1 MAEALAPPAWTR
13 TLILLRPLLLLLGVA
28 VAVAAGTTAVLWSRG
43 TPMSVLYTG
52 LPDREAAAVADA
64 LRAAGLDVQLGPAP
78 GVVQVPESRVMDA
91 RMHLARSGVVVG
103 QGGMDALD
111 ADPGFGVSSFLE
123 GARYQRALEQELA
136 RTIGGL
142 RGVASARVHLA
153 LPKPSAFIRDRAP
166 ATASVVVELLP
177 GAQLAPG
184 QSEAISR
191 LVGAAIPELKP
202 EDVTVVDARGGL
214 LSQTDSAAQVAQV
227 HFDLA
232 RRTEDMLVNR
242 IQTLLQPLVGRTEVQ
257 VTVELDPT
265 EAEQARE
272 VVDPNTVVSQEQ
284 VTRQIRDN
292 ATGGSAP
299 GGIPGAA
306 SNSVG
311 DPVTAGA
318 PPAAPEATT
327 TQERRQFEVSR
338 EMAYSRTA
346 SGRIQ
351 RLTVAVLLDSP
362 PLPPVTATPPPVPAV
377 AEGGDA
383 MAEPEPVP
391 SPAPSSP
398 AAPPGWSAETLAD
411 VEALVKGAVGFSEAR
426 GDSITVRQGAFRQEV
441 LPPVA
446 PMPWWQQAWVLDG
459 AREAGGLL
467 LLALIVFLA
476 LRPLLKSL
484 ADPAPLRRLLTPAV
498 PAAATAA
505 ADIPRAPVTL
515 DAPNALSFDDK
526 MAMARQAVA
535 QDPKRVAQV
544 VRTWVGSDG

>member
-1 MAEALAPPAWTR
+1 MAEAALSPGWTR
-13 TLILLRPLLLLLGVA
+13 TLILLRPVLLLLGVA

-43 TPMSVLYTG
+43 TPMAVLYTG
-52 LPDREAAAVADA
+52 LADREAASVADT
-64 LRAAGLDVQLGPAP
+64 LRGAGFDVQLGPGP
-78 GVVQVPESRVMDA
+78 GVVQVPETRAMEA
-91 RMHLARSGVVVG
+91 RMQLARAGVVVG

-136 RTIGGL
+136 RTISGL
-142 RGVASARVHLA
+142 RGIGSARVHLA

-166 ATASVVVELLP
+166 ATASVVLELLP
-177 GAQLAPG
+177 GATLAPG

-191 LVGAAIPELKP
+191 LVAAAIPELKP

-214 LSQTDSAAQVAQV
+214 LSQSDGAAQAA
-227 HFDLA
+227 HAHYDLA
-232 RRTEDMLVNR
+232 RRTESMLVNR

-272 VVDPNTVVSQEQ
+272 IVDPNTVVTQEQ

-292 ATGGSAP
+292 TGAGAGAGGAP

-306 SNSVG
+306 SNTVG
-311 DPVTAGA
+311 DPVTAGT
-318 PPAAPEATT
+318 PPGASGAPETTT

-338 EMAYSRTA
+338 EMAYTRTA

-362 PLPPVTATPPPVPAV
+362 PIPAIEPPPALAEGVAPSADGAQAPPPPVPT
-377 AEGGDA
+377 G
-383 MAEPEPVP
+383 
-391 SPAPSSP
+391 
-398 AAPPGWSAETLAD
+398 PPTWSAETLAD
-411 VEALVKGAVGFSEAR
+411 VEALVKSAVGYSEPR
-426 GDSITVRQGAFRQEV
+426 GDLVTVRQGMFRSEV
-441 LPPVA
+441 IPEVT

-467 LLALIVFLA
+467 LLVLILVMV
-476 LRPLLKSL
+476 LRPLLKNL

-498 PAAATAA
+498 PSALPAPDA
-505 ADIPRAPVTL
+505 PRAPVTL
-515 DAPNALSFDDK
+515 DAPTALSFDDK

-544 VRTWVGSDG
+544 VRTWVGNDG